1 MRKLIGLVFAGLL
14 LTTAVAA
21 KADTLFTTTSSGVDY
36 AISDAAGFYVSP
48 VELLGSNTMA
58 LSPSVSNPYFTL
70 QTWNPGYPTL
80 TYSDAGIVLYFNGG
94 LTLGELQ
101 SVTVNSIGSP
111 VSINLWLDSS
121 GNDQFF
127 AFSGDTLTGL
137 GGDSYGGTGSSVDA
151 SSELYMF
158 AGDGAGSSY
167 TLAQLVAGADSGING
182 STEVAI
188 WIGITN
194 PSDAQEATTGISSV
208 DVVAS
213 PEPSS
218 LMLLG
223 TGFLGLVGIARRK
236 LK

>member
-1 MRKLIGLVFAGLL
+1 
-14 LTTAVAA
+14 
-21 KADTLFTTTSSGVDY
+21 
-36 AISDAAGFYVSP
+36 
-48 VELLGSNTMA
+48 
-58 LSPSVSNPYFTL
+58 
-70 QTWNPGYPTL
+70 
-80 TYSDAGIVLYFNGG
+80 
-94 LTLGELQ
+94 
-101 SVTVNSIGSP
+101 
-111 VSINLWLDSS
+111 
-121 GNDQFF
+121 
-127 AFSGDTLTGL
+127 
-137 GGDSYGGTGSSVDA
+137 
-151 SSELYMF
+151 MF